1 MRHMSWQL
9 DNSHSQVTF
18 AVKHMMISTVRG
30 KFESFAA
37 DADID
42 LSDLSRSKVRGTA
55 QVASINTG
63 DAQRDGHLKSPDFFD
78 AENSPEIVLESKSV
92 KVSGEDLTVEADL
105 TIRGVTK
112 PVTLKGEYSGP
123 AKDPWGNNR
132 VGVSVVAEINRED
145 FGLNWNQ
152 VLEAGGVL
160 VGKKVKIEIDAEF
173 IQK

>member
-1 MRHMSWQL
+1 MSWQL
-9 DNSHSQVTF
+9 DNSHSQISF
-18 AVKHMMISTVRG
+18 SVKHMMISTVRG

-37 DADID
+37 NADID
-42 LSDLSRSKVRGTA
+42 LADLSRSKVRGTA

-63 DAQRDGHLKSPDFFD
+63 EAQRDGHLKSADFFD

-123 AKDPWGNNR
+123 TKDPWGNSR

-173 IQK
+173 VQK

>member
-1 MRHMSWQL
+1 MKLMTWQL
-9 DNSHSQVTF
+9 DTSHSQVHF
-18 AVKHMMISTVRG
+18 SVKHMMISTVRG
-30 KFESFAA
+30 KFDSFAA

-42 LSDLSRSKVRGTA
+42 VADLSRSKVRATA
-55 QVASINTG
+55 QVSSINTS

-78 AENSPEIVLESKSV
+78 AEKFPELVLESKSI

-105 TIRGVTK
+105 TIRGVAK

-123 AKDPWGNNR
+123 AKDPWGNTR

-160 VGKKVKIEIDAEF
+160 VGKKIKIEIDAEF

>member
-1 MRHMSWQL
+1 MSWQL